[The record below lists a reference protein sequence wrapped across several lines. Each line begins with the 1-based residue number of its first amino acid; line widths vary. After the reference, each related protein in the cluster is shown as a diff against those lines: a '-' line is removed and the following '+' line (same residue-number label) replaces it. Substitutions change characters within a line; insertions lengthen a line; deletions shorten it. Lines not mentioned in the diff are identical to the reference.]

1 MSKFLNIGSD
11 NYISVNKVVVIT
23 QPSSAPIKRIIQKT
37 KGNELI
43 DCTKGRKML
52 SVIFTKDNK
61 VILSPVNKQ
70 TLNKRLECLKN
81 KL

>member
-1 MSKFLNIGSD
+1 MSRFLNIGFD
-11 NYISVNKVVVIT
+11 NYISINKIVIIT
-23 QPSSAPIKRIIQKT
+23 HPSSAPIKRIIQKT

-43 DCTKGRKML
+43 DCTKGKRML

-61 VILSPVNKQ
+61 VVLSSVSKE
-70 TLNKRLECLKN
+70 TLNKKLELLKN

>member
-11 NYISVNKVVVIT
+11 NYISVNKVLVIT
-23 QPSSAPIKRIIQKT
+23 HPSSAPIKRIIQKA

-61 VILSPVNKQ
+61 VILSSVAKE
-70 TLNKRLECLKN
+70 TLNKRLESMKN